1 MDERVQIKAYT
12 KNWLREQSQIPEDE
26 VLAFIE
32 ELEYYAQMYEELLWA
47 DYFMHEIMMRDI

>member
-1 MDERVQIKAYT
+1 MDERVQIEAYT

-32 ELEYYAQMYEELLWA
+32 ELEYYERLYEEAIWA
-47 DYFMHEIMMRDI
+47 DYLMYERLMRDL